1 MFGGSEDIILTI
13 EIVTNILNLR
23 CDLDIEDSEPIF
35 LHDTSPHDIH
45 HNTKFGKKWLSAS
58 GNTELTQSDTW
69 RKYHL
74 YEHSLTF

>member
-35 LHDTSPHDIH
+35 LHDTSPCD
-45 HNTKFGKKWLSAS
+45 NTPQNQIW
-58 GNTELTQSDTW
+58 
-69 RKYHL
+69 
-74 YEHSLTF
+74 